1 MTEATIQT
9 GSLLKYGGIALPL
22 AFAGLPLYIH
32 APDLYT
38 RHFGLGIGLIGAI
51 LLGVRLFDAI
61 QDPVIG
67 FLSDKFSQYRLAI
80 IYIGALLM
88 GTGMLG
94 LFSFPAEHS
103 YTALWFAINV
113 ILATT
118 GFSILSINLNMI
130 GGFWVNNKTQR
141 TRITTTRESLSLIG
155 LLLAAAFPSIA
166 SQFVSDQTAYSH
178 LAVTFTVLLI
188 IGMWLF
194 QSFLSE
200 LAPHHP
206 VKQGYGQAKWSFL
219 SILMGQQRRYFTI
232 CFLTY
237 LAAAIPA
244 VMVLFFIRDY
254 LQAEAW
260 TPLFL
265 VIYFLS
271 GSALMPVWYR
281 LSKKVGKQEAW
292 LLSML
297 LAVATFV
304 WAYTLVPQD
313 YFSYAIICL
322 LSGCALG
329 ADLALPP
336 SILADSVENQGEQE
350 EGSQHFA
357 VLALMPKIALAI
369 ASGCSFLIL
378 EQLSFVPGTNNS
390 QQALTGLVLLY
401 AIVPCLIKLLSAF
414 LLWSDIK
421 RQGD

>member
-1 MTEATIQT
+1 MTEVTVQT
-9 GSLLKYGGIALPL
+9 RSLLKYGGIALPL

-38 RHFGLGIGLIGAI
+38 RHFGLGIGLIGII
-51 LLGVRLFDAI
+51 LLAVRLFDAI
-61 QDPVIG
+61 QDPIIG
-67 FLSDKFSQYRLAI
+67 FLSDKFSQHRLAI
-80 IYIGALLM
+80 IYIGAMLM

-94 LFSFPAEHS
+94 LFSFPAENNF
-103 YTALWFAINV
+103 TALWFAINI

-130 GGFWVNNKTQR
+130 GGFWVNDKTQR
-141 TRITTTRESLSLIG
+141 TRITATRESLSLLG
-155 LLLAAAFPSIA
+155 LLLAAAFPSVV
-166 SQFVSDQTAYSH
+166 SQFVSDQIAYSH

-188 IGMWLF
+188 ISLWLF
-194 QSFLSE
+194 QSFLSG
-200 LAPHHP
+200 LDTKHP
-206 VKQGYGQAKWSFL
+206 IKQGYANTKWSFL
-219 SILMGQQRRYFTI
+219 SILIGQQRPYFII
-232 CFLTY
+232 CFLSY

-244 VMVLFFIRDY
+244 VLVLFFIRDY
-254 LQAEAW
+254 LQEESW

-265 VIYFLS
+265 IAYFLS

-281 LSKKVGKQEAW
+281 LSKKVGKQQAW
-292 LLSML
+292 LISML
-297 LAVATFV
+297 LAVLTFI
-304 WAYTLVPQD
+304 WAFSLEPHDTVSYTL
-313 YFSYAIICL
+313 ICL

-336 SILADSVENQGEQE
+336 SILADKVEHQGDQQ

-357 VLALMPKIALAI
+357 VLALIPKVALAV
-369 ASGCSFLIL
+369 ASGCTFLIL
-378 EQLSFVPGTNNS
+378 ELLSFVPGTNNS
-390 QQALTGLVLLY
+390 PVALSGLVLLY